1 MDKIIF
7 FSIGEIVGIH
17 GVKGSVKILSH
28 AESPEI
34 FNEDHAFF
42 FKDRENRRSPCKIE
56 WAKPH
61 KRVILAGIADIES
74 REQAEKII
82 GHKILVDRAVL
93 PEPEEGAYYWEDL
106 VGLDVHTIDG
116 LLLGKIVSIMETGAN
131 DVYVV
136 RGEENEILI
145 PALESVVKKIDIDE
159 KIMEVDLP
167 DGL

>member
-1 MDKIIF
+1 M
-7 FSIGEIVGIH
+7 GIH
-17 GVKGSVKILSH
+17 GVKGAVKILSH

-42 FKDRENRRSPCKIE
+42 FKDRENRRSPCEIE

-61 KRVILAGIADIES
+61 KRVVLASIAGIES

-82 GHKILVDRAVL
+82 GHEILVDRAVL

-106 VGLDVHTIDG
+106 VGLVVHTIDG

-136 RGEENEILI
+136 KGEDGEILI
-145 PALESVVKKIDIDE
+145 PALESVVKKIDLGE